1 VDAKGDTAVKII
13 SLLITVMCVM
23 FVVGCT
29 THPATKVKGIELG
42 MTPGEVL
49 ERMGEPYTIRAAQIS
64 EGGKVTEIW
73 EYVSPTFTFNPR
85 TFLIFFQDG
94 KLVQWGVETDITG
107 TGLKG
112 M

>member
-1 VDAKGDTAVKII
+1 MKII
-13 SLLITVMCVM
+13 SLLLAVLCV
-23 FVVGCT
+23 VYVAGCA
-29 THPATKVKGIELG
+29 HPAQKVKGIELG

-73 EYVSPTFTFNPR
+73 EYISPTFSFNPR

-94 KLVQWGVETDITG
+94 KLVQWGLEDDITG
-107 TGLKG
+107 TGLTG